1 MPPHGILINTSR
13 GDVVDE
19 AALADALA
27 AGVIAGAGLD
37 VYAEEP
43 RVHPGLL
50 ALQNVV
56 LLPHLGSATVE
67 SRIAMG
73 MRAFENLVA
82 WSEGRELPDRVG

>member
-1 MPPHGILINTSR
+1 M
-13 GDVVDE
+13 DE
-19 AALADALA
+19 AALVEALER
-27 AGVIAGAGLD
+27 GIIAGAGLD

-43 RVHPGLL
+43 RVPPGLL

-67 SRIAMG
+67 SRTAMG

-82 WSEGRELPDRVG
+82 WSEGRALPDRVEQGRSARAQ